1 MTKVTMEYLQ
11 ANGRYRR
18 ATATTESQWPNFLIN
33 YGDRQAHSLVDSPVF
48 TEGRKAPV
56 FTDWDAFLEATP
68 PQVQHY
74 PDKMMAVC
82 EDQNIW
88 PMCGDVMPDIQ
99 DRQMQFKEFGEDAEQ
114 NAVASATRAAAGS
127 GMINAWSIASLMI
140 FCIVSAVI
148 LLIVLQSNLAKG
160 FLPGGGV
167 PPAPTAA
174 LLVMSGLVLPW
185 RKQKGREGLEIESE
199 GKPKRKWFT
208 RPVIKPRPQKFKDF
222 ETLRVWDEVS
232 GTVWSASL
240 PLEVILGHIPLD
252 CRYTQELTTARYIAM
267 ALFGGLLF
275 LLGVTTTALLGWP
288 LLWALTTPLLIG
300 GVGVLYGYFKGFGS
314 FMLPPIWVV
323 RRMYERIL
331 IDESNPNKGYR
342 MNYDALPVIVPEFH
356 TKVTGMP
363 VDMAAAVRRAA
374 AEEVIRVANQGQNKN
389 GGNGSSTTLT
399 AENLAVAYTPRI
411 WRASMLFEMLLGRD
425 IRARM
430 KGPEGK
436 GDKLQKISMAGM
448 ALGSVGLLIAAMVFL
463 Q

>member
-1 MTKVTMEYLQ
+1 
-11 ANGRYRR
+11 
-18 ATATTESQWPNFLIN
+18 
-33 YGDRQAHSLVDSPVF
+33 
-48 TEGRKAPV
+48 
-56 FTDWDAFLEATP
+56 
-68 PQVQHY
+68 
-74 PDKMMAVC
+74 
-82 EDQNIW
+82 
-88 PMCGDVMPDIQ
+88 
-99 DRQMQFKEFGEDAEQ
+99 
-114 NAVASATRAAAGS
+114 
-127 GMINAWSIASLMI
+127 
-140 FCIVSAVI
+140 
-148 LLIVLQSNLAKG
+148 
-160 FLPGGGV
+160 
-167 PPAPTAA
+167 
-174 LLVMSGLVLPW
+174 
-185 RKQKGREGLEIESE
+185 
-199 GKPKRKWFT
+199 
-208 RPVIKPRPQKFKDF
+208 
-222 ETLRVWDEVS
+222 
-232 GTVWSASL
+232 
-240 PLEVILGHIPLD
+240 
-252 CRYTQELTTARYIAM
+252 
-267 ALFGGLLF
+267 
-275 LLGVTTTALLGWP
+275 LLGWP